1 MQFRRKIPSFIF
13 GVTVGLL
20 IGAGFFVFKINDV
33 FNNLK
38 ASAKE
43 EITVIEQPVKNNSTD
58 EWNKKNNSERFKI
71 NFGKPQKV
79 NYKEIDSLIK
89 DNSETNINVAKD
101 EMLSVKNIKP
111 IRIGIKETTND
122 SAAAN
127 LADVNQ
133 NNDDLFFIEFWK
145 TPLNSKGYRFL
156 KNKIMLYGFQDYDNV
171 LLYILDESY
180 YIKCADQVYKIFS
193 DADFKPVERVVD
205 SELLAKIN

>member
-79 NYKEIDSLIK
+79 NYKEIDSL
-89 DNSETNINVAKD
+89 NS
-101 EMLSVKNIKP
+101 
-111 IRIGIKETTND
+111 RILHLE
-122 SAAAN
+122 
-127 LADVNQ
+127 
-133 NNDDLFFIEFWK
+133 
-145 TPLNSKGYRFL
+145 
-156 KNKIMLYGFQDYDNV
+156 
-171 LLYILDESY
+171 
-180 YIKCADQVYKIFS
+180 
-193 DADFKPVERVVD
+193 
-205 SELLAKIN
+205 ELLKDKE